1 MLVQRLTSRGVTLI
15 ELVIGLLIVSLV
27 MGFGVPSFSNWI
39 QNAKIRTATEAAQNG
54 LQLAR
59 AEAVKR
65 NTSVRFQFVTTTDNN
80 CALSTT
86 ITNWVV
92 SLSNPTGHC
101 ADTPQEPPTSPSY
114 NIQVR
119 PATEGS
125 SNVAISTP
133 AGSFTFNSLGRL
145 TSPTTS
151 STTVID
157 FTSTAN
163 GASCAP
169 VGELRCLRLVVS
181 IDGQIL
187 MCDPAVTLITD
198 TRKCP

>member
-1 MLVQRLTSRGVTLI
+1 MLVLRLISRGFTLI
-15 ELVIGLLIVSLV
+15 ELMMGLLIISVV
-27 MGFGVPSFSNWI
+27 MVFGVPSFSSWI
-39 QNAKIRTATEAAQNG
+39 QNTKIRTATEAAQNG

-101 ADTPQEPPTSPSY
+101 EDPPQEPPQSPSY

-133 AGSFTFNSLGRL
+133 AGSFTFTSLGRL
-145 TSPTTS
+145 TPSS

-181 IDGQIL
+181 KDGQIL
-187 MCDPAVTLITD
+187 MCDPAVTLTTD
-198 TRKCP
+198 PRKCP